1 MNRLQLRALGLG
13 LCLLA
18 LGIAVPASAQT
29 VPKVELSGGYQFLN
43 FSVEGESESMPLGW
57 YFDVAGNLTP
67 MLGIVFQ
74 MGGNYKSIDESVT
87 VGGITV
93 AAEADLKVHEFL
105 GGARLNLRSDSPIVP
120 FAQVLAG
127 AINGSAEVS
136 ASTTIPG
143 MPPITFD
150 DEVSGTNFVLEI
162 GGGANFNLAEA
173 VGLRVGADYLRV
185 FQDEGGA
192 NLFRFHVGVVIGR

>member
-1 MNRLQLRALGLG
+1 MHRLRLH
-13 LCLLA
+13 LLA
-18 LGIAVPASAQT
+18 LGFAILVVAAAPAFAQT

-43 FSVEGESESMPLGW
+43 FSVEGEGESMPVGW

-105 GGARLNLRSDSPIVP
+105 GGVRLNLRSDSPIVP

-127 AINGSAEVS
+127 AINGSADVT

-143 MPPITFD
+143 MPPITID
-150 DEVSGTNFVLEI
+150 DEASGTNFALQV
-162 GGGANFNLAEA
+162 GGGVNFTLSDA
-173 VGLRVGADYLRV
+173 VGLRVGADYLRA
-185 FQDEGGA
+185 FEEDAGA
-192 NLFRFHVGVVIGR
+192 NLFRFAVGVVIGR